1 MTGAPSVTLVVP
13 ARDEAPN
20 LAPLVAEVEEAL
32 GARGIAFE
40 LVVVDDG
47 SRDGTS
53 AVLASLAGSRP
64 WLRPLRLD
72 APSGKTAALENG
84 FLAARAA
91 IVATMDGDLQDDP
104 RDLPPML
111 ALLDSGAADFVQGMR
126 ARRAD
131 GPVRAAAAWVG
142 RAARRIVLGDPTR
155 DTGGGLRAF
164 RAGVARALP
173 LEREGM
179 HRFLPHL
186 ARSLGARVV
195 ELPVSHRPRRAGR
208 SHYGLLDRGLAGLA
222 DLLAVR
228 RMTRRLREE
237 AR

>member
-1 MTGAPSVTLVVP
+1 VGGAPALTLVVP

-20 LAPLVAEVEEAL
+20 LALLVAEVEAAL
-32 GARGIAFE
+32 LSLPVDLE

-47 SRDGTS
+47 SRDGT
-53 AVLASLAGSRP
+53 AALLASLAAARP
-64 WLRPLRLD
+64 WLRTLRLD
-72 APSGKTAALENG
+72 VPSGKTAALRSG
-84 FLAARAA
+84 FRAARADV
-91 IVATMDGDLQDDP
+91 VATMDADLQDDP

-111 ALLDSGAADFVQGMR
+111 ELLASGGADFVQGLR

-131 GPVRAAAAWVG
+131 GPLRAGAAWVG
-142 RAARRIVLGDPTR
+142 RAARRLVLGDPTR
-155 DTGGGLRAF
+155 DTGGGLRAL
-164 RAGVARALP
+164 RAEVARALP

-228 RMTRRLREE
+228 RTTRRLRAG